1 MTYTRVTRW
10 LLPLFVL
17 LVLATL
23 MLFAQLSMHSHAAAP
38 KNTKHTVTTTVTP
51 TTTPVAGGGMTP
63 DASWRG

>member
-51 TTTPVAGGGMTP
+51 TPVAGGMTP
-63 DASWRG
+63 DMYWHG